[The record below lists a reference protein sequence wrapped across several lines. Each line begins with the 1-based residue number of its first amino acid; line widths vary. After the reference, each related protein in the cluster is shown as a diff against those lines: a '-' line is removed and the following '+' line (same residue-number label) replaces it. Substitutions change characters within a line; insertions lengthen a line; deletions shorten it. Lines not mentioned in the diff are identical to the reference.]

1 MNRKIIGLALMILL
15 LLSATAIA
23 GAEQTDTQDN
33 WVAIELG
40 KGNDDIYYF
49 DKTSLHY
56 DVDKDGNVNKNIID
70 YKEKQVTR
78 DAATMEDGYY
88 SITDC
93 KINLANNTLL
103 LGEATY
109 YKSNGDKR
117 WSETPTYLVWYTVQ
131 PGTVGGT
138 RFAVVADYAAAHSDE
153 IK

>member
-1 MNRKIIGLALMILL
+1 MILL

-70 YKEKQVTR
+70 YKEKQ
-78 DAATMEDGYY
+78 EKGQ
-88 SITDC
+88 
-93 KINLANNTLL
+93 
-103 LGEATY
+103 E
-109 YKSNGDKR
+109 
-117 WSETPTYLVWYTVQ
+117 
-131 PGTVGGT
+131 
-138 RFAVVADYAAAHSDE
+138 
-153 IK
+153 